1 MMDKIY
7 RYFFAEKA
15 KENFRQGYQLGMQA
29 GQSQRQR
36 EIIDMLDKGQVEP
49 GMQTEY
55 SSGYRRAMKL
65 VRGW

>member
-7 RYFFAEKA
+7 RLLFAEKA
-15 KENFRQGYQLGMQA
+15 RESFRQGYQLGMQA
-29 GQSQRQR
+29 GQSKRTR
-36 EIIDMLDKGQVEP
+36 EIIDILDKGQVEP

-55 SSGYRRAMKL
+55 SSGYRRAMQL